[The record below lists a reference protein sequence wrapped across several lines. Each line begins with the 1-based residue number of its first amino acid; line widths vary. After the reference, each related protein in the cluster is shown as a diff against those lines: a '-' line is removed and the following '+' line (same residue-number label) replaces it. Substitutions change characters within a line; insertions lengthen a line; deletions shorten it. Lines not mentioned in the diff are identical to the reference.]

1 MKSRRVKAG
10 FAMGE
15 IARVLRLSRSPDK
28 GAAERSGRGSG
39 RGRRRVRAGAE
50 VDAVVACPLEKGG
63 GDEGVSVSERWGRA
77 AWWWRPSSA
86 RGSRRVEELVNGAVS
101 RQAALAV
108 VEDEK

>member
-50 VDAVVACPLEKGG
+50 VDAEVDAEVACPLEKGG
-63 GDEGVSVSERWGRA
+63 GDEGVSVSER
-77 AWWWRPSSA
+77 
-86 RGSRRVEELVNGAVS
+86 
-101 RQAALAV
+101 
-108 VEDEK
+108 